1 MKRILPFVFIS
12 LLLSSCVHH
21 SPFREEYY
29 FQALGREGEVVVTAD
44 GESIKKGDADE
55 IVSSGVKDNAIVKKA
70 DRITISL
77 EGDKIEGA
85 VEGNISKW
93 GTNNLLFL
101 SSSFTK
107 VKDSERSLA
116 WYSSSAFSLYSPEN
130 GILLFS
136 NGDYP
141 SFYERS
147 YREREKL
154 IDDKTASLMAS
165 SSFSVYIYEPESLS
179 ALGFEIPVSV
189 MEGIAKVCFLFNNDE
204 GTLKMSGFIETEGP
218 SEARA
223 LNTILRNQIIQ
234 DKRREGEAL
243 DTKALSSVFVVKDK
257 SVVITDY
264 ILTGKMKESA
274 RTMIESNVGGLL

>member
-1 MKRILPFVFIS
+1 MVF
-12 LLLSSCVHH
+12 
-21 SPFREEYY
+21 
-29 FQALGREGEVVVTAD
+29 TAD
-44 GESIKKGDADE
+44 GESIKNGDADE
-55 IVSSGVKDNAIVKKA
+55 IVSSGVKENAIIKKA

-77 EGDKIEGA
+77 EGEKIEGA
-85 VEGNISKW
+85 VEGDISKW
-93 GTNNLLFL
+93 GTNTLL
-101 SSSFTK
+101 
-107 VKDSERSLA
+107 SL
-116 WYSSSAFSLYSPEN
+116 SSAFSRVKEGESEKQWYTDSVYSLYSPKS

-136 NGDYP
+136 NGDYS
-141 SFYERS
+141 SFYDRT
-147 YREREKL
+147 YRERVKL
-154 IDDKTASLMAS
+154 IDDDTASLMAS
-165 SSFSVYIYEPESLS
+165 SSLSVYIYEPESLS
-179 ALGFEIPVSV
+179 SLGFDIPSSV
-189 MEGIAKVCFLFNNDE
+189 MDGIEKVCFLFNNEE
-204 GTLKMSGFIETEGP
+204 GELKMSGFIETEGQ